1 MSAGGGDYRRDSLVY
16 YMQCNSCLQQGEGEG
31 GLKSKFTGGKL
42 QGHFFKGVR
51 SIGLLML
58 ASLRLL
64 FSINMSQNTIRM
76 CRLSGE

>member
-42 QGHFFKGVR
+42 QGHFFKGER
-51 SIGLLML
+51 SIGLLMQV
-58 ASLRLL
+58 SPRLL
-64 FSINMSQNTIRM
+64 FSISMSQNTTPMR
-76 CRLSGE
+76 RLNGK